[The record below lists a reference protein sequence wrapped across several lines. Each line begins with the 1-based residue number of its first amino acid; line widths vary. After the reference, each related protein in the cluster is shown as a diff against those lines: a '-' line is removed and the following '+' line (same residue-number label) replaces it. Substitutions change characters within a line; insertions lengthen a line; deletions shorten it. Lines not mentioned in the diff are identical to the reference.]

1 VLLSS
6 AKIND
11 YDAPPFPI
19 PQNSPHKS
27 PQIVDNASP
36 EAAAI
41 APAFGF
47 NAQQQQQQHHRI
59 SSSNTHFSWRFRDSG
74 HRLQQGIIS
83 QVGYPSALIKL
94 PIIWAAVWVA
104 AALDDVAAASATS
117 RVVNG
122 QLPPGRRQNLTNL
135 ERLYGWIAAAGS
147 MQSQEKPFFL

>member
-27 PQIVDNASP
+27 LQIVDNASP

-47 NAQQQQQQHHRI
+47 NAQQQQQQQQQQQHHRI

-94 PIIWAAVWVA
+94 PII
-104 AALDDVAAASATS
+104 
-117 RVVNG
+117 
-122 QLPPGRRQNLTNL
+122 
-135 ERLYGWIAAAGS
+135 
-147 MQSQEKPFFL
+147 